1 MCLPRQLCGMNRRFE
16 LTETGADAH
25 ALRSEDQGGILFDL
39 GLGLLQVDAFVRA
52 TNSAVASALRRHV
65 GKPVFAAES
74 AAMAVILDANPIVFS
89 SAAQVA
95 SKSSSQFRRPTGR
108 ALKVGT
114 RMFCPDSLHMAGR
127 IPQRSHYR
135 AIECRAPTPHPIRD
149 GRGSRP
155 FDANSHFAF
164 QVMLER
170 YGDAERA
177 ALKKRLI
184 SAVLAGDSR
193 SLSSRTVIVSG
204 GPPRGQRFD
213 SCKRRVQ
220 SRRR

>member
-1 MCLPRQLCGMNRRFE
+1 MNRRFE

-25 ALRSEDQGGILFDL
+25 ALRSEDQCGILSTSGWDCC
-39 GLGLLQVDAFVRA
+39 RWM
-52 TNSAVASALRRHV
+52 
-65 GKPVFAAES
+65 P
-74 AAMAVILDANPIVFS
+74 S
-89 SAAQVA
+89 SD
-95 SKSSSQFRRPTGR
+95 
-108 ALKVGT
+108 VGT

-135 AIECRAPTPHPIRD
+135 AIECRAPTPHPIRN
-149 GRGSRP
+149 GQGGSRP

-184 SAVLAGDSR
+184 SAVLAGDEPFAIEPNGDR
-193 SLSSRTVIVSG
+193 FRRATARVTLRQLQASG
-204 GPPRGQRFD
+204 AKSATLAAWLAAYVRAERVEG
-213 SCKRRVQ
+213 SCV
-220 SRRR
+220 

>member
-1 MCLPRQLCGMNRRFE
+1 
-16 LTETGADAH
+16 
-25 ALRSEDQGGILFDL
+25 
-39 GLGLLQVDAFVRA
+39 LQVDAFVRA
-52 TNSAVASALRRHV
+52 TDSAVASALPRHV

-149 GRGSRP
+149 GQGGSRP

-184 SAVLAGDSR
+184 SAVLAGDEPFAIEPNGDR
-193 SLSSRTVIVSG
+193 FRRATARVTLRQLQASG
-204 GPPRGQRFD
+204 AKSATLAAWLAAYDRAERVEG
-213 SCKRRVQ
+213 SCV
-220 SRRR
+220 

>member
-1 MCLPRQLCGMNRRFE
+1 MESFSTSGWDCCRWMPSSEPSIRLLPPRCDDTSGNLCSQPKAPRWP
-16 LTETGADAH
+16 
-25 ALRSEDQGGILFDL
+25 LFWTL
-39 GLGLLQVDAFVRA
+39 
-52 TNSAVASALRRHV
+52 
-65 GKPVFAAES
+65 
-74 AAMAVILDANPIVFS
+74 IPIVFS

-135 AIECRAPTPHPIRD
+135 AIECRAPTPHPIRN
-149 GRGSRP
+149 GQGGSRP

-184 SAVLAGDSR
+184 SAVLAGDEPFAIEPNGDR
-193 SLSSRTVIVSG
+193 FRRATAWVTLRQLQASG
-204 GPPRGQRFD
+204 AKSATLAAWLAAYVRAERVEG
-213 SCKRRVQ
+213 SCV
-220 SRRR
+220 